1 MVVTAVDE
9 RGLVVVVVMAV
20 VLLVSGSDGSSGE
33 EGCGC
38 DGGGVAC

>member
-20 VLLVSGSDGSSGE
+20 VLLVSGSDGSNE